1 MTEKN
6 FEKSIERLE
15 AVVSRMESG
24 ELTLDEALAHYEEG
38 IKLSRFCYQK
48 LTEAEKKIINR
59 TMFCNFT
66 SMQRILQAKKSLY
79 VQSDQMSQ
87 KCKNHFSSM
96 I

>member
-48 LTEAEKKIINR
+48 LTEAEKKIEKLVKKKESGDDAYTTEPLELFPKNDE
-59 TMFCNFT
+59 
-66 SMQRILQAKKSLY
+66 QA
-79 VQSDQMSQ
+79 
-87 KCKNHFSSM
+87 
-96 I
+96 